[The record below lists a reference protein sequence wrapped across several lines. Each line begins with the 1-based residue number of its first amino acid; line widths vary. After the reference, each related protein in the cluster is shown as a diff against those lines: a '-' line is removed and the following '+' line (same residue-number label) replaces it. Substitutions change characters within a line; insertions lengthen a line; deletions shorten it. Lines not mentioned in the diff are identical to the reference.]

1 MFCVF
6 VSEIHPL
13 ESTGSLC
20 VGLHKVTLAV
30 INYDICHSSEWVKGK
45 LKKSNTWKIL
55 MQLFE
60 LSCFRWV
67 HLDSDYQN
75 YHCCIVAFSPQK
87 ISFLL
92 WGRPVM

>member
-30 INYDICHSSEWVKGK
+30 INYDICHSSERVSELKG
-45 LKKSNTWKIL
+45 S
-55 MQLFE
+55 
-60 LSCFRWV
+60 
-67 HLDSDYQN
+67 
-75 YHCCIVAFSPQK
+75 
-87 ISFLL
+87 
-92 WGRPVM
+92 